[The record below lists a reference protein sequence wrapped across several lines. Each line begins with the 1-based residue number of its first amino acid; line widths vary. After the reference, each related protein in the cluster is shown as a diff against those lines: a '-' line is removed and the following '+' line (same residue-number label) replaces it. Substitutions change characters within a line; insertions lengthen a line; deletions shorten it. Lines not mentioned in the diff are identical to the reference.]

1 MKSSKSI
8 LFISD
13 IHEGSVFAP
22 CSPKPKTKGST
33 WNPTPLQKKLYS
45 FWKWV
50 KQDLVQQPYLI
61 CINGEPIEGDNYK
74 ENGNALWTPDINEQI
89 DDFVEL
95 LKIYN
100 PKHITMT
107 RGSGYHVR
115 KGATNFEDTVA
126 KLLGVKPYISV
137 KEVDKYR
144 TWDQNRNSRVIIDD
158 ILTFG
163 VNGVIFNV
171 AHHIGYNRAYHNKSQ
186 AITAMLAS
194 LEFMRGKYW
203 ESKNF
208 PDVVARAHVHYF
220 VEVRFARIRAFTQP
234 TFKFSGDR
242 YFTDKGVPEPPSI
255 GAVEVIVESNGH
267 IQVEP
272 HIITNEMYPKYEI
285 QWY

>member
-8 LFISD
+8 LFLSD
-13 IHEGSVFAP
+13 IHVGSLYAP
-22 CSPKPKTKGST
+22 CSPKAKTRGT
-33 WNPTPLQKKLYS
+33 IWNPTKLQTQMYG

-50 KQDLVQQPYLI
+50 KEELVQQPHLI
-61 CINGEPIEGDNYK
+61 CINGEPIDGDNPK
-74 ENGNALWTPDINEQI
+74 ENGGSLWTSDINEQI
-89 DDFVEL
+89 DDFVKL
-95 LKIYN
+95 LSIYN

-107 RGSGYHVR
+107 KGSGYHVQ
-115 KGATNFEDTVA
+115 KNNTSFEDTTA
-126 KLLGVKPYISV
+126 RLLGVKKY
-137 KEVDKYR
+137 ETMRAADKAKA
-144 TWDQNRNSRVIIDD
+144 WDANRNETPVVDD

-171 AHHIGYNRAYHNKSQ
+171 AHHIGYNKAYHNKTQ

-203 ESKNF
+203 TSENF

-220 VEVRFARIRAFTQP
+220 VEVRFARIRAFTEP
-234 TFKFSGDR
+234 TFKYSMDR
-242 YFTDKGVPEPPSI
+242 FFTRQGVPEPPSI

-267 IQVEP
+267 VLVEP
-272 HIITNEMYPKYEI
+272 HIITNEMYPKYDI